1 MSSSSSSSS
10 GIMCLFTQL
19 RRENPS
25 LSLAELRSMVVEAWQ
40 SADAETRQ
48 HFVRERS
55 VFSLPQDD
63 NDDSASSAVA
73 KVKWSDGDP
82 ESMRSLKAL
91 KRQNGER
98 SVLRAMSDQFQEISA
113 EEARRLRVPENIVAQ
128 VNTFVRKRKAAIANY
143 LNKR

>member
-1 MSSSSSSSS
+1 
-10 GIMCLFTQL
+10 
-19 RRENPS
+19 
-25 LSLAELRSMVVEAWQ
+25 MVVEAWQ

>member
-1 MSSSSSSSS
+1 
-10 GIMCLFTQL
+10 
-19 RRENPS
+19 
-25 LSLAELRSMVVEAWQ
+25 MVVEAWQ

-63 NDDSASSAVA
+63 NNDDSASSAVA

-113 EEARRLRVPENIVAQ
+113 EEARRLRVPEGIVAQ
-128 VNTFVRKRKAAIANY
+128 VNTSVRKRKASIANY